1 MTRIL
6 RSTIIDAPIDRVW
19 SLLRDFDGHAR
30 WHPAIAFSE
39 IEGGRAA
46 DEVGCVRRFRLRDGG
61 VLRERLL
68 RLSDR
73 EHSFTYGI
81 LDAPVPLH
89 RYVATVTLKPVT
101 DGDRTLWTWSS
112 EFFPPPEREA
122 ELSRLVGEGIYE
134 RGMESVR
141 AILAPHGVGPMS
153 ARLAETAPPAAG
165 PIETG
170 AIVVRAHGGPEVLE
184 WRRWTAPPPGPGE
197 IRLRHAAIGVN
208 FIDVY
213 CRTGYFALL
222 SPPAVPGMEGA
233 GTVLDIGPGVQ
244 GIRPRDRIAYA
255 GGPLGAYAEVRTM
268 PADLAVVL
276 PPEVSDEIAA
286 AGLLKGLAAEFLLHR
301 VHPLRAGETV
311 LVHAAA
317 GGMGLILCQW
327 ARALGATVIG
337 TVSTEE
343 KARAAR
349 EAGCA
354 HLIVR
359 GREDVAAAVMR
370 ITGGRGDDVA
380 YDAVGR
386 DSFTTSFEALAMHGH
401 LVSYGQASGDIGPV
415 DIARFASKS
424 ARISRPNYGH
434 YAGTA
439 VQVRAGSARLFEA
452 MRLGIVRP
460 VIGSRLPLR
469 DAARAHR
476 DLEARTTIG
485 STILLP

>member
-1 MTRIL
+1 MKVF
-6 RSTIIDAPIDRVW
+6 RSTIVDAPVDRVW
-19 SLLRDFDGHAR
+19 SLLRDFDGHSR

-39 IEGGRAA
+39 IENGRAA

-73 EHSFTYGI
+73 ERSFTYGI
-81 LDAPVPLH
+81 LDAPFPLH
-89 RYVATVTLKPVT
+89 RYVATVALKPVT

-112 EFFPPPEREA
+112 EFFPPPGREA
-122 ELSRLVGEGIYE
+122 ELSRLVAEGIYE
-134 RGMESVR
+134 RGMASVR
-141 AILAPHGVGPMS
+141 SILAPHAVGTMTVRPAAPEPAVAGPM
-153 ARLAETAPPAAG
+153 
-165 PIETG
+165 ETG
-170 AIVVRAHGGPEVLE
+170 AIIVRAHGGPEVLE
-184 WRRWTAPPPGPGE
+184 WSRTSAPPPGPGE
-197 IRLRHAAIGVN
+197 IRLRHTAIGVN

-213 CRTGYFALL
+213 CRTGYFPLL

-233 GTVLDIGPGVQ
+233 GTVLDVGPGVQ
-244 GIRPRDRIAYA
+244 GIHPGDRIAYA

-268 PADLAVVL
+268 PADLAVVP
-276 PPEVSDEIAA
+276 PPEVGDEIAA

-301 VHPLRAGETV
+301 VHPVRAGETV

-327 ARALGATVIG
+327 ARALGAVVIG

-354 HLIVR
+354 HPIVR

-370 ITGGRGDDVA
+370 VTAGRGVDVA

-386 DSFTTSFEALAMHGH
+386 DSFTTSFDALATHGH
-401 LVSYGQASGDIGPV
+401 LVSFGQASGDIGPI

-439 VQVRAGSARLFEA
+439 EQVRAGAARLFEA
-452 MRLGIVRP
+452 MRQGIVRP
-460 VIGSRLPLR
+460 VIGARVPLR
-469 DAARAHR
+469 EAARAHR
-476 DLEARTTIG
+476 ELEARATIG